1 MALFLLAANNAQS
14 VLAAGISASATT
26 INLNTGTGSLF
37 PSPTTGVSF
46 FKLTLIDAATGQL
59 NEIVHVTARSG
70 DTLTVVRAQE
80 GTAAR
85 SWSVND
91 IAANMLTAG
100 TLQNY
105 VQKVESTGKNRLINT
120 RFMVNQRGY
129 LSGTALALNSYG
141 LDAWKASTAGSSMT
155 YAPTPFGA
163 QVVTIAGSFIQV
175 IETQDIPTG
184 TYTLSW
190 TGTAQARV
198 YNVGSSAPSYA
209 SSPITVAIS
218 GNTDVNV
225 EFNTGT
231 LFQPQIESGDT
242 ATQFEFK
249 MYQTDLALCQ
259 RRCFAMV
266 LQGTTGIFG
275 GNTTYVSLSIYTPV
289 ALRAIPTITI
299 GGAAMTVAQPGIN
312 TASTTNASIGSG
324 QFSNNVVSFNIN
336 GNWSGSLTPGVP
348 VLITSAPALTI
359 FSADL

>member
-1 MALFLLAANNAQS
+1 MSIFLLAANNAQS

-26 INLNTGTGSLF
+26 INLNTGTGALF
-37 PSPTTGVSF
+37 PSPTPGVSF

-70 DTLTVVRAQE
+70 DALTVVRAQE

-120 RFMVNQRGY
+120 RFAVNQRGY
-129 LSGTALALNSYG
+129 VSGTALALNAYG
-141 LDAWKASTAGSSMT
+141 LDAWKASTASSSMSF
-155 YAPTPFGA
+155 AATPYGA
-163 QVVTIAGSFIQV
+163 QVVTIAGSFLQV

-218 GNTDVNV
+218 GNTNVNV

-249 MYQTDLALCQ
+249 LYQTELAQCQ

-266 LQGTTGIFG
+266 LKSTAGIYGGTS
-275 GNTTYVSLSIYTPV
+275 TYVTMSVYAPV
-289 ALRAIPTITI
+289 ALRAIPTITL
-299 GGAAMTVAQPGIN
+299 GGSSITVEQPGVN
-312 TASTTNASIGSG
+312 FASTTTAAPGSG
-324 QFSNNVVSFNIN
+324 QYSNNVISFNIT
-336 GNWSGSLTPGVP
+336 GNWSGSLSNGVP
-348 VLITSAPALTI
+348 IVVTSAPALTI